1 MNNILI
7 IAIVTMIVCIVVN
20 LIGCLFYRI
29 NEVEEMKIELEKLK
43 EDFDIIQNYI
53 NRYQDVLLKIHGDDG
68 K

>member
-7 IAIVTMIVCIVVN
+7 VAIVIMIVCIVVN
-20 LIGCLFYRI
+20 LIGLSYRI

-53 NRYQDVLLKIHGDDG
+53 NRY
-68 K
+68 

>member
-7 IAIVTMIVCIVVN
+7 VAIVTMIVCIVVN
-20 LIGCLFYRI
+20 LIGLFYRI

>member
-7 IAIVTMIVCIVVN
+7 VAIVTMMVCIVVN
-20 LIGCLFYRI
+20 LVGLFYRI

-53 NRYQDVLLKIHGDDG
+53 NRYYGVLLKIHGDDG

>member
-7 IAIVTMIVCIVVN
+7 VTIVTMIVCIVVN
-20 LIGCLFYRI
+20 LIGLFYRI
-29 NEVEEMKIELEKLK
+29 NEVEEIKIELEKLK

-53 NRYQDVLLKIHGDDG
+53 NRYYGVLLKIHGDDG

>member
-7 IAIVTMIVCIVVN
+7 VAIVTMIVCIVVN
-20 LIGCLFYRI
+20 LIGLFYRI
-29 NEVEEMKIELEKLK
+29 NEVEEIKIELEKLK

-53 NRYQDVLLKIHGDDG
+53 NRYYGVLLKIHGDDG

>member
-7 IAIVTMIVCIVVN
+7 VAIVTMMVCIVTN
-20 LIGCLFYRI
+20 FIGLFYRI
-29 NEVEEMKIELEKLK
+29 NEIEEMKIELEKLK

>member
-7 IAIVTMIVCIVVN
+7 VAIVTMIVCIVVN
-20 LIGCLFYRI
+20 LIGLFYRI

-53 NRYQDVLLKIHGDDG
+53 NRYYGVLLKIHGDDG

>member
-7 IAIVTMIVCIVVN
+7 VATVTMMVCIVVN
-20 LIGCLFYRI
+20 LIGLFYRI
-29 NEVEEMKIELEKLK
+29 NEVEEIKIELEKLK

-53 NRYQDVLLKIHGDDG
+53 NRYYGVLLKIHGDDG